1 METMSIEQ
9 FIAKYTCPAPP
20 PSPFDD
26 PNYGSFEQPTSP
38 SFSASAAPSMF
49 SQSPM
54 ARPGMPANYGAEM
67 TLVPANQSMHGGA
80 APFQAGGGSGPVTQ
94 IRLVSKDPQFFPT
107 LIRDLNK
114 SVKVGRLMEPSNETD
129 PTFIPYNTKVVSRVH
144 AEIWEANGAPL
155 SLSPS
160 SFLLLSRSFWAALF
174 TRNSSCACRGGVHP
188 RRPEQEWHLP
198 QYPEAESLWPGLE
211 AIQGKPVELC
221 LKKKKL
227 KS

>member
-155 SLSPS
+155 SLSPLLFLAS
-160 SFLLLSRSFWAALF
+160 LSFVLGRFVYTQFFLLPAGEVFIRDVQSKSGTFLNTLRLSPSGQD
-174 TRNSSCACRGGVHP
+174 S
-188 RRPEQEWHLP
+188 
-198 QYPEAESLWPGLE
+198 
-211 AIQGKPVELC
+211 KPFKVNPWNYV
-221 LKKKKL
+221 
-227 KS
+227 